1 MADTTITV
9 NAGVCRFKTVIEP
22 SMDEEMNVTS
32 KIKSECPNVREF
44 GKNIGSISL
53 MDAIATPFC
62 ENCIYAKAGEYL
74 PHVACSVPSA
84 VIKAAEIVGDLCLK
98 SDVTFKIE

>member
-1 MADTTITV
+1 M
-9 NAGVCRFKTVIEP
+9 G
-22 SMDEEMNVTS
+22 
-32 KIKSECPNVREF
+32 
-44 GKNIGSISL
+44 
-53 MDAIATPFC
+53 PFC

>member
-22 SMDEEMNVTS
+22 SMDEEMNVTF

-44 GKNIGSISL
+44 GKNIGS
-53 MDAIATPFC
+53 TPFC

>member
-1 MADTTITV
+1 MAGTIITV

-22 SMDEEMNVTS
+22 SMDDEMNITFKV
-32 KIKSECPNVREF
+32 KSECPNVRDL
-44 GKNIGSISL
+44 GKNLGAISL

-74 PHVACSVPSA
+74 PHVACPVPSA
-84 VIKAAEIVGDLCLK
+84 MIKAAEIVGDLCLK
-98 SDVTFKIE
+98 SDVSFKVE